1 MLTLPLLLWT
11 FRRFGLLER
20 KTVLAI
26 SPWSPALW
34 GTWCSWSWTLLPPLR
49 CTWEH
54 FIMFVNT
61 VLHLSFSLLVYS
73 SMLQMYLLCMVPF
86 MYVRYYFFVLFVMA
100 KISFIQLWVHI
111 SKADPL
117 MSCLRCQACAPPR
130 ITPPLYASAMHPVSP
145 LLKLSAIVPGIY
157 FSALHHCVRVLNIS
171 FDIASPL
178 ATASYIKQWL
188 YHARLNKSRTN

>member
-20 KTVLAI
+20 KTVLTI

-111 SKADPL
+111 SKTDPL
-117 MSCLRCQACAPPR
+117 MSCLRLSSLCASSYHSTPVHLCDAPCVSASQTLCHCTRHLFLCPTSLCQSLEHLIWHSITTRYCQLYKTMVVPR
-130 ITPPLYASAMHPVSP
+130 KV
-145 LLKLSAIVPGIY
+145 
-157 FSALHHCVRVLNIS
+157 
-171 FDIASPL
+171 
-178 ATASYIKQWL
+178 KQ
-188 YHARLNKSRTN
+188 K